1 MSSSEH
7 GRPLTDLLGG
17 LVSDITGLFRKE
29 IQLAKA
35 EAGEKLDQVVG
46 ASRSLLIGG
55 VLAIGATGVFLTA
68 LVTGVAWLLV
78 AIGLGEFVANFLA
91 ALIVAIVIG
100 LVAWSMIQKGL
111 HDVRASNLA
120 MDRTTR
126 SVSQDAQV
134 VKETF

>member
-1 MSSSEH
+1 MSASEH
-7 GRPLTDLLGG
+7 GRPLSDLLGG
-17 LVSDITGLFRKE
+17 LVNDITGLFRKE

-35 EAGEKLDQVVG
+35 EAGEKIDQVVG
-46 ASRSLLIGG
+46 ASRSLMIGG

-68 LVTGVAWLLV
+68 LVTGVAWLL
-78 AIGLGEFVANFLA
+78 AAMGLGEFVANFLA

-111 HDVRASNLA
+111 HDVRASNLN
-120 MDRTTR
+120 MNRTAR

>member
-1 MSSSEH
+1 MSTSEH

-17 LVSDITGLFRKE
+17 LVNDITGLFRKE